1 MRTFIA
7 INFDED
13 VKKYIQSISGRIK
26 ENCKKGNF
34 VDESNYH
41 LTVRFI
47 GEVDKEEIGNICL
60 AMDEAL
66 SSIKSFKLTLRGIGF
81 FKRGF
86 KSIVWVGLQDSKIL
100 NIAHSRL
107 EKSLQKQGFSRDRQG
122 LSPHITLAREAEL
135 KKGYDEIKKEIG
147 FQEKEI
153 DVTSIALMES
163 KRIGSKLVYTP
174 LYVKK
179 LK

>member
-7 INFDED
+7 INFDKD
-13 VKKYIQSISGRIK
+13 VKKYIESVSGRIK

-47 GEVDKEEIGNICL
+47 GEVDKEDVENICT

-86 KSIVWVGLQDSKIL
+86 KSIVWVGVKEAKIL
-100 NIAHSRL
+100 NIVH
-107 EKSLQKQGFSRDRQG
+107 
-122 LSPHITLAREAEL
+122 
-135 KKGYDEIKKEIG
+135 
-147 FQEKEI
+147 
-153 DVTSIALMES
+153 
-163 KRIGSKLVYTP
+163 
-174 LYVKK
+174 
-179 LK
+179 

>member
-7 INFDED
+7 VNFDED
-13 VKKYIQSISGRIK
+13 VKKYIQSVSVRIK

-34 VDESNYH
+34 TDESNYH

-47 GEVDKEEIGNICL
+47 GETDKEDIENICT

-66 SSIKSFKLTLRGIGF
+66 SSIKSFKLALRGIGF

-86 KSIVWVGLQDSKIL
+86 KSIVWVGIRESNIL
-100 NIAHSRL
+100 NIVHSRL

-122 LSPHITLAREAEL
+122 LSPHITIAREAEL
-135 KKGYDEIKKEIG
+135 KKGYDEIKKEIA
-147 FQEKEI
+147 FSEKEF

-163 KRIGSKLVYTP
+163 KRIGPKLIYTP
-174 LYVKK
+174 IYVKR

>member
-7 INFDED
+7 VNFDED
-13 VKKYIQSISGRIK
+13 VKKYIESVSLRIK

-66 SSIKSFKLTLRGIGF
+66 SSIKSFNLTLRGIGF

-86 KSIVWVGLQDSKIL
+86 KSIVWVGLQESKIL
-100 NIAHSRL
+100 NIAYSRL
-107 EKSLQKQGFSRDRQG
+107 EKSLQKQGFARNRQG
-122 LSPHITLAREAEL
+122 LRPNITLSREAEL
-135 KKGYDEIKKEIG
+135 KKGYEELKKEID
-147 FQEKEI
+147 FAEKEFE
-153 DVTSIALMES
+153 VKSIALMES